1 MSATLNKLANKLFYA
16 AYKDGERNLTG
27 KVEIAEGLTA
37 QSASM
42 RVEGI
47 TYKKRQDRDSTS
59 IPRQQT
65 FLTNKSSIR

>member
-47 TYKKRQDRDSTS
+47 TYKKETGQGQYLYTPATD
-59 IPRQQT
+59 IPDEQ
-65 FLTNKSSIR
+65 